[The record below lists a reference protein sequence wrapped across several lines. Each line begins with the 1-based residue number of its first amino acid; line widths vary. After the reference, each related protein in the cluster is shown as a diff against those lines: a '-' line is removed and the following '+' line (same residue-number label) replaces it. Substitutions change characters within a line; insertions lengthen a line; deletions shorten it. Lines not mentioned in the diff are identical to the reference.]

1 MGMTEEQWNSYRT
14 IERVFTGPYP
24 GDDDMENEDADV
36 DNHDC
41 RPNEMTKTLEIG
53 KEDMI
58 SDESELKRRQARG
71 KVRFDIDSVLALF
84 TDLSIIRSVL
94 PIYFDI
100 S

>member
-53 KEDMI
+53 KED
-58 SDESELKRRQARG
+58 
-71 KVRFDIDSVLALF
+71 DI
-84 TDLSIIRSVL
+84 R
-94 PIYFDI
+94 
-100 S
+100 